1 MIDLF
6 PPFAPNQTARPRLL
20 TRISEAMR
28 RANVVT
34 LLGPRQSGKTTL
46 ARIYAQKQTAHTWF
60 DLEDPEDA
68 QRLDSPKRALE
79 GLRGVVVID
88 EVQRQPALFELL
100 RVLADRPERPAKFL
114 LLGSAAPRLIR
125 GVSESLAGRVE
136 TIAVSGFELADVGTG
151 AALAALPNKPSTQA
165 QLWLRGGYPRSF
177 LSDSDADSLSWR
189 ENYIQTFLER
199 DLPSMGFSMPPSHA
213 ARFWSML
220 AHHHGGIFN
229 ASELGRSLDLAH
241 TTVARQL
248 DWLSSTYVM
257 RLLPPWFENLGKRLV
272 KSPKVYVRDSGLL
285 HALLRIPDSHALLG
299 HPKLGASW
307 EGFVIEQILA
317 RCGERD
323 AYFYATQSGAELDLL
338 LLRGNRRIGV
348 EIKFSDAPR
357 STRSMHVVREDL
369 KLDQLIVIYPG
380 VHSYALGEVANV
392 MSLNAALE
400 ILSAL

>member
-1 MIDLF
+1 MIDLY
-6 PPFAPNQTARPRLL
+6 PPDLPNTTARPRLL
-20 TRISEAMR
+20 ARLLEAMR

-46 ARIYAQKQTAHTWF
+46 ARTYAHVQAAHTWF
-60 DLEDPEDA
+60 DLEDPEDI
-68 QRLDSPKRALE
+68 QRLAAPKRALE
-79 GLRGVVVID
+79 ALRGLVVID

-100 RVLADRPERPAKFL
+100 RVLADRPGNPAKFL
-114 LLGSAAPRLIR
+114 LLGSAAPQLIR

-136 TIAVSGFELADVGTG
+136 TIAVSGFELADVG
-151 AALAALPNKPSTQA
+151 ANAQA
-165 QLWLRGGYPRSF
+165 PLWLRGGYPRSF

-199 DLPSMGFSMPPSHA
+199 DLPNMGFTMPPSHA

-285 HALLRIPDSHALLG
+285 HALLRIPDHHALLG

-307 EGFVIEQILA
+307 EGFVVEQILA
-317 RCGERD
+317 CCGDRD

-338 LLRGNRRIGV
+338 LLRGSRRIGI

-357 STRSMHVVREDL
+357 STRSMHVVRDDL

-380 VHSYALGEVANV
+380 THNYPLGEIATV

-400 ILSAL
+400 FLSML